1 MLEEQQH
8 FEEDFDDNNETE
20 DVEFDFDKEL
30 DIPSDEEW
38 YKPLI
43 LIFKT
48 LWL

>member
-30 DIPSDEEW
+30 DIPSDEE
-38 YKPLI
+38 
-43 LIFKT
+43 
-48 LWL
+48 